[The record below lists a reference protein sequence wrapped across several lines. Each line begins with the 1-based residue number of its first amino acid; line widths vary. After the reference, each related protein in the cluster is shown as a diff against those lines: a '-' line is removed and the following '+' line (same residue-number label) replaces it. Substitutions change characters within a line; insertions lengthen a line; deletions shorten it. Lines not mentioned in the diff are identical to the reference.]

1 MHIHLIAAV
10 TLASLF
16 CVFDSLI
23 ERHEGTRV
31 QSLLQDFEWLYVH
44 LQATFITTGFITLGE
59 QQETLNVCLFIVR
72 KRGKV
77 VIF

>member
-1 MHIHLIAAV
+1 MHIHAAV

-16 CVFDSLI
+16 CVFDSLK
-23 ERHEGTRV
+23 ERVEGTQV
-31 QSLLQDFEWLYVH
+31 QSLLQDFEWLYAH
-44 LQATFITTGFITLGE
+44 LQATFIISGFIIFGE

-72 KRGKV
+72 SRGKM